1 MNINITELELT
12 NLSFFVDKEPTIAGE
27 AKYKFI
33 VEIDGKEY
41 KGTYSTYNYEFKS
54 NIPKELEEVIKD
66 KMINKIDDELLDC
79 LNKLLPSL

>member
-41 KGTYSTYNYEFKS
+41 KGTYSTYNYKLKS
-54 NIPKELEEVIKD
+54 NMSKELEEIVID
-66 KMINKIDDELLDC
+66 KLINKIDVELLDY
-79 LNKLLPSL
+79 LNNLLPTS